1 MPATTAPPTPQPQ
14 APASPDR
21 PDPSFWGDERR
32 TRGARIPR
40 PRADGIDAL
49 RDRVQAWRTD
59 SRAAVVVLV
68 IVAVVA
74 GVLWYRIGAGGGD
87 APPSRTRSAAV
98 TTATPARADE
108 AAGTSPTTDS
118 RGPKAIVHVAG
129 AVSRPGVLELAA
141 GARVID
147 AVEGAG
153 GALPE
158 ANLDE
163 LNLAAKVADGQRVYV
178 PRVGELGLTPT
189 DASGSAADPGAGG
202 GGGLLNLNTATQAQ
216 LEELPGIGPV
226 LATAVIDERDRRGG
240 FRSVNELRD
249 VRGIGEKRFEDLRDQ
264 VTV

>member
-1 MPATTAPPTPQPQ
+1 MPATTTP
-14 APASPDR
+14 PASPDR

-32 TRGARIPR
+32 RPRAARIPR
-40 PRADGIDAL
+40 PSVDGIEAL
-49 RDRVQAWRTD
+49 RDRVQAWRGD

-68 IVAVVA
+68 VVAVVA
-74 GVLWYRIGAGGGD
+74 GVVWYRIGAAGGE
-87 APPSRTRSAAV
+87 APPTRTRSAAV
-98 TTATPARADE
+98 TTTPGPAPADDATGASATNGSRA
-108 AAGTSPTTDS
+108 
-118 RGPKAIVHVAG
+118 KLVIVHVAG
-129 AVSRPGVLELAA
+129 AVTRPGVLELAA

-158 ANLDE
+158 AHLDQ
-163 LNLAAKVADGQRVYV
+163 LNLAAKVADGERVYV
-178 PRVGELGLTPT
+178 PRIGELSITPADGGAPT
-189 DASGSAADPGAGG
+189 GDPGAGN
-202 GGGLLNLNTATQAQ
+202 GLLNLNTATQAQ

-226 LATAVIDERDRRGG
+226 LATAVLEERERRGG